1 MTSQETTLDLS
12 CGPSGC
18 EIEWLTSQRHEVD
31 LDAVEFT
38 RLAMERGWGDG
49 LPLLPPTE
57 ARVRMY
63 LTYTDHAPDDVIA
76 ILLPLRTECTA
87 EKIAINAAMAGAPP
101 ESMPLLIAAIE
112 AMAESKFE
120 LASLNATTGSV
131 VPALIVNGTIR
142 HKLQIPF
149 GAGCLGG
156 VAGPAPAIGR
166 TIRLLMRNVA
176 GQVIDVTSQSTF
188 GTPGRVAGI
197 VFGEWEEK
205 SPWAPLGERLGVP
218 GDSVT
223 AYGAMGTANICD
235 IIGNTADQLLQII
248 GKSLAYPGANGFL
261 TSSQW
266 SETLVAINPVWA
278 DVIGRE
284 FPNIQDVQERIH
296 HYASI
301 PIDSFDK
308 AYHEPI
314 DRLGRIHNGRVHLV
328 QHPHEVLVIVA
339 GSMGGLHAAMLHSWG
354 TCLTTT
360 KPVRMPS

>member
-1 MTSQETTLDLS
+1 MTLQETTIDRS

-18 EIEWLTSQRHEVD
+18 EIDWLSSQRHEAD
-31 LDAVEFT
+31 LDVTEFT
-38 RLAMERGWGDG
+38 AFAMELGWGDG
-49 LPLLPPTE
+49 LPLVPPTE
-57 ARVRMY
+57 ARVRMH
-63 LTYTDHAPDDVIA
+63 LSKSGRFPDEVVA
-76 ILLPLRTECTA
+76 VLLPLRAECTV
-87 EKIAINAAMAGAPP
+87 EKIAINAVMAGAPA
-101 ESMPLLIAAIE
+101 ESMPLLIAAVE

-131 VPALIVNGTIR
+131 VPALIVNGPIR
-142 HKLQIPF
+142 HELEIPF

-166 TIRLLMRNVA
+166 AIRLLMRNVA

-205 SPWAPLGERLGVP
+205 SPWAPLAERLGVP
-218 GDSVT
+218 GNAVT

-235 IIGNTADQLLQII
+235 MIGNTADQFLQMI

-261 TSSQW
+261 PSSQW

-278 DVIGRE
+278 AVIGKA
-284 FPNIQDVQERIH
+284 FPNIQDVQEKIYQ
-296 HYASI
+296 YASI
-301 PIDSFDK
+301 PIDFLDP
-308 AYHEPI
+308 AYKEPI
-314 DRLGRIHNGRVHLV
+314 ERIGRLKKGRVHLI
-328 QHPHEVLVIVA
+328 QKPEEVFVMVA
-339 GSMGGLHAAMLHSWG
+339 GGMGGLHCAMLHSWG

-360 KPVRMPS
+360 KPVRMP